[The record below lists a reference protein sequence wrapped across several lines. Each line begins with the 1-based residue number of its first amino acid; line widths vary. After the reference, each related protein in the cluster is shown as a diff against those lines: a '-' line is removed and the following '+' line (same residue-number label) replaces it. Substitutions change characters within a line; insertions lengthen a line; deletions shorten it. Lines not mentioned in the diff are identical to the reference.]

1 MEDHQKR
8 VVAEFSRQAEAM
20 ESARFFNDADVLAR
34 ILEAAALTRESRA
47 LDVACGPG
55 IVAEALARFAGDV
68 IACDITPAML
78 ARASRRFEKSGLNN
92 VRCVAGRAESLPF
105 DDGSFDVVVTRA
117 ALHHFPHVTAA
128 LGEIARVL
136 RVSGRAVILD
146 STSSENAEESALHN
160 ALETLRDPSHIRML
174 PKSELLA
181 LMPVAGLAPKTLLEW
196 TNGQD
201 FDEWLKT
208 TNAPE
213 RAGPLRIVMTALA
226 NTGLHAGINLRLES
240 GRLLF
245 EHHRL
250 LVVAE
255 KHPLTQA
262 ALR

>member
-1 MEDHQKR
+1 MAIMEDHQKR

-55 IVAEALARFAGDV
+55 IVAEALARSAGEV

-78 ARASRRFEKSGLNN
+78 ARASRRFEKAALNN
-92 VRCVAGRAESLPF
+92 VRCVAGQAESLPF
-105 DDGSFDVVVTRA
+105 DDCSFDVVVARA

-128 LGEIARVL
+128 LGEIARVM
-136 RVSGRAVILD
+136 RPSGRAVILD
-146 STSSENAEESALHN
+146 STSSEDGEESALHN
-160 ALETLRDPSHIRML
+160 ALETLRDPSHVRML

-181 LMPVAGLAPKTLLEW
+181 LMSVSGLAPQSLLEW

-208 TNAPE
+208 TNSPE
-213 RAGPLRIVMTALA
+213 RAGPLRVVMTALVNA
-226 NTGLHAGINLRLES
+226 GLHAGINLRLES
-240 GRLLF
+240 GKLLF

-250 LVVAE
+250 LVVA
-255 KHPLTQA
+255 KKLP
-262 ALR
+262 